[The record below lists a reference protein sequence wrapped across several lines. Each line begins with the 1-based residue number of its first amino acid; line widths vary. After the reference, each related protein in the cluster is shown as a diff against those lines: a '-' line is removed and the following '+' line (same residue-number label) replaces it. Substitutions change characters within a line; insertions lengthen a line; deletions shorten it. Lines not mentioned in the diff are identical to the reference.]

1 MEQPRFGRSAN
12 VSVRSGFLMPHSCT
26 DYSPCRYLHRSLG
39 WGQAKSD
46 EILLPLI
53 KREQERK
60 EGKLKTQAM
69 VTDLCAYRV
78 SFYTSASRS

>member
-1 MEQPRFGRSAN
+1 VTRSCPDCSPR
-12 VSVRSGFLMPHSCT
+12 
-26 DYSPCRYLHRSLG
+26 RYLHRSLG

-60 EGKLKTQAM
+60 EGKLKSQAM

-78 SFYTSASRS
+78 PFYTYASRR